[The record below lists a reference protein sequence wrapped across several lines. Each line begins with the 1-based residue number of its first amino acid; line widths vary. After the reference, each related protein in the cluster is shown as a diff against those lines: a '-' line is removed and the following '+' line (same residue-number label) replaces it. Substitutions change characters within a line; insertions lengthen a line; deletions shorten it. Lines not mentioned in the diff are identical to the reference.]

1 MIDMDELHRGFLVAE
16 NGWFNS
22 FYLLEKAGTA
32 ITTDV
37 LGVITTMLADERNQT
52 SIYL

>member
-1 MIDMDELHRGFLVAE
+1 MIDIDELHRGLVAE

-37 LGVITTMLADERNQT
+37 MGVDYYHARRRA
-52 SIYL
+52 